1 MADTGSCCITLTV
14 TSADL
19 CSSTATECIQVV
31 NEAVVVIPNVFTP
44 NGDNANDFFKIKST
58 GLKTLHVSIFDRWGL
73 KLYEWE
79 GVNGYWDGKS
89 KNGAAVPSGTYFFVY
104 EYSDLKDQSTSGK
117 GFLSLLKD

>member
-1 MADTGSCCITLTV
+1 MTLTV

-19 CSSTATECIQVV
+19 CSSTTTECIKVV
-31 NEAVVVIPNVFTP
+31 NDAVVLIPNVFTP
-44 NGDNANDFFKIKST
+44 NGDNANDFFKITST

-89 KNGAAVPSGTYFFVY
+89 KTGAAVPSGTYFFIY
-104 EYSDLKDQSTSGK
+104 DYSDLKDQSTSGK